1 MKTVIVT
8 PDLVGP
14 IQNGGIGTFATN
26 FALLLRRNG
35 HEVSILFTSP
45 EDFPRRQWIK
55 FYEEN
60 DIKVIH
66 VKERTSH
73 NNADGDWWFI
83 RRSESVTNYLPPDT
97 DIVYLQDW
105 HGNGFHSL
113 RSRRYR
119 SKKYPVFVSVLH
131 SNSDW
136 IREGS
141 QEFSEYLLHDMSLS
155 FVERYSIQHS
165 DFVVAPSQ
173 YMLDWVRQHHWQLP
187 PDDRLRILGLPFCN
201 NPIETPSPESGTT
214 FKHIAY
220 FGRLETR
227 KGFELFVDG
236 LLYLKQN
243 LHCQNLK
250 SIESIVLLG
259 KQGITR
265 YGNITEAAHELEQ
278 ALEIPVT
285 ILDTY
290 DTFQA
295 RAYLS
300 ANAKDMLVVA
310 PSLVDNMPYAI
321 IEASLIDG
329 LNLLTTDVGGIPE
342 ILGQAGG
349 HQLFAPHVPAF
360 ADKLDEWLTN
370 GSQHGKKLGRYDLN
384 KYNDAWLNFHT
395 VVSEFAHSKQATKQN
410 PPTVSSR
417 NSDKEIAI
425 CIPYF
430 NHGKYLPQLLQALET
445 QTIQNFDV
453 VVVNDGST
461 DTISTQIFA
470 EMAGKYREYGWKFI
484 SNAENLGVSETRNI
498 AASKS
503 NTDYLIFVDADNV
516 PAPNMVERF
525 GAAIK
530 NSDDDC
536 LTCYLHSFEGDDL
549 PYELTN
555 DSEDIAKLKLVKSPL
570 YLYMPLGNCP
580 ELGMFAN
587 IFGDAN
593 LIIKRQTFAEVGG
606 FTTQKKHHRYLGY
619 EDYELLAR
627 LSLMGYKLDVIP
639 EFLFFYRHLPNSLM
653 RRTSRFQNL
662 MRVQDTY
669 ANHLSQIGLSHLSP
683 SIYGLFSRDHQL
695 PTTIDYTDPRWLATR
710 VPWFKIRDALFL
722 KAQKHLKR
730 IPLIGK
736 YFA

>member
-26 FALLLRRNG
+26 LALLLRQNG

-55 FYEEN
+55 FYKEH
-60 DIKVIH
+60 DINVIN

-83 RRSESVTNYLPPDT
+83 RRSESVSKHLPPDT

-136 IREGS
+136 VREGS

-155 FVERYSIQHS
+155 FAERYTTQHS

-187 PDDRLRILGLPFCN
+187 PDNRIRVLGLPLCN
-201 NPIETPSPESGTT
+201 NPIETPSQQAEST

-243 LHCQNLK
+243 LHYQSLK
-250 SIESIVLLG
+250 TIESIVLLG

-265 YGNITEAAHELEQ
+265 YGTVAEAVNELEQ

-285 ILDTY
+285 VLDTY

-295 RAYLS
+295 QTYLA

-342 ILGQAGG
+342 ILGKEGRN
-349 HQLFAPHVPAF
+349 QLFTPHVPTF
-360 ADKLDEWLTN
+360 ATKLDEWLTK
-370 GSQHGKKLGRYDLN
+370 GPQHKEKLGCYDL
-384 KYNDAWLNFHT
+384 KKHNDAWLNFHAAL
-395 VVSEFAHSKQATKQN
+395 SEFVHSIQTTEQN
-410 PPTVSSR
+410 PAKVSSH
-417 NSDKEIAI
+417 NSDKEISI

-430 NHGKYLPQLLQALET
+430 NHGKYFPQLLKALEI
-445 QTIQNFDV
+445 QTVKNFDV
-453 VVVNDGST
+453 IVVNDGST
-461 DTISTQIFA
+461 DTISTQIFS
-470 EMAGKYREYGWKFI
+470 EMTEKYREYGWKFI

-516 PAPNMVERF
+516 PAPNMVEHF
-525 GAAIK
+525 WEAIK

-536 LTCYLHSFEGDDL
+536 LTCYLHGFEGDSL
-549 PYELTN
+549 PYQLPKDADGIHT
-555 DSEDIAKLKLVKSPL
+555 LKQVKSPL

-593 LIIKRQTFAEVGG
+593 LIIKRQVFEEISG

-639 EFLFFYRHLPNSLM
+639 EFLFFYRHLPDSLM
-653 RRTSRFQNL
+653 RRTSCFQNL

-669 ANHLSQIGLSHLSP
+669 GNHLSQIGLSHLIPKIHDLHLKSQDTNH
-683 SIYGLFSRDHQL
+683 SMN
-695 PTTIDYTDPRWLATR
+695 YTNPEFIATR
-710 VPWFKIRDALFL
+710 IPWYSIRDAIWL
-722 KAQKHLKR
+722 KFKYKIQKIRRKINR
-730 IPLIGK
+730 M
-736 YFA
+736 